1 MVPGKWPWGEPLPAD
16 TPPCEGCKKKK
27 KNKKLVLPFC
37 LPSPSARPMAPPD
50 CLRVGC
56 APSKW
61 LPSSSAEPPGAWDSG
76 HWGWGGVRG
85 RGGDGIVAGLCG
97 AWAVG
102 VEGWGWCACGG
113 QNEPNEAEAGGV
125 GGGLGSACSLRL
137 GLARARNF
145 SSPQIL
151 WRVEQRLGVAPTA
164 GGQEGAEEG
173 LGYPAVPPKV
183 ATRGRSRHAG
193 EQMRAGGEWAVSPE
207 VQPSTAPVWGA
218 GGGGEILPNGGALG
232 GD

>member
-1 MVPGKWPWGEPLPAD
+1 
-16 TPPCEGCKKKK
+16 
-27 KNKKLVLPFC
+27 
-37 LPSPSARPMAPPD
+37 MAPPD

-61 LPSSSAEPPGAWDSG
+61 LPSSSAEPPGAWVSG
-76 HWGWGGVRG
+76 QWGWGGVRG
-85 RGGDGIVAGLCG
+85 WGGDGVVAGLCG

-102 VEGWGWCACGG
+102 VAGWGRCACGG
-113 QNEPNEAEAGGV
+113 QNEPDEDEAAGV

-137 GLARARNF
+137 GLGRARNF

-151 WRVEQRLGVAPTA
+151 WRAGQRLGVAPTA
-164 GGQEGAEEG
+164 GGQERAEEG

-183 ATRGRSRHAG
+183 ATRGRSRHAR
-193 EQMRAGGEWAVSPE
+193 EVRAGGEWAVSPE

-232 GD
+232 GDSEALSRGEKESGCGHF